1 MYKANTFHRMET
13 MKQPGAEEGINLAGL
28 VRPQD
33 RLATP
38 EMLGFMQEILQTGS
52 RVRGRTGRIGVS
64 LLCSEHFLLDNFF
77 FMIEWLD

>member
-52 RVRGRTGRIGVS
+52 RVKDVDACVNSIFNKVLAWKKKAGD
-64 LLCSEHFLLDNFF
+64 LDA
-77 FMIEWLD
+77 